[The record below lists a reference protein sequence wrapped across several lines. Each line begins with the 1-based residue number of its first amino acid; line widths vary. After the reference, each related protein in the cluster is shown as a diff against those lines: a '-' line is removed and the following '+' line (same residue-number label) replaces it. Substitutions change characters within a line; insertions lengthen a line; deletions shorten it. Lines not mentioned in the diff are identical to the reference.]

1 MANDAYI
8 IRGGLAGRER
18 LRVLS
23 RVMEPLTLELFA
35 RVGVRSGDRCLD
47 AGCGGGDVTVVLA
60 ALVGDEG
67 SVTGVDLDDTKIAI
81 ASEEAAAAGLT
92 NVKYDT
98 VGVHDLPYEDD
109 FDVTHA
115 RFLLSHLPDPDGAAR
130 ALFRATRPGG
140 VVMVE
145 DVDFGGSFCHPSN
158 HAYDGYCR
166 LYTQAAQ
173 ARGCD
178 PHIGRRLPALLADA
192 GIVDVGVH
200 VGQPVGFDHDVKL
213 LSPLTLENIA
223 DAVLALDLA
232 TRDELD
238 ALVDALYAFAGEPS
252 SILSVPRIVQAWGR
266 VPEQLEA

>member
-109 FDVTHA
+109 FDEVVPHLTVAHA
-115 RFLLSHLPDPDGAAR
+115 SDGVELQPIAEKLKVELPLKAR
-130 ALFRATRPGG
+130 ATEVFLMESVGERWLRRA
-140 VVMVE
+140 E
-145 DVDFGGSFCHPSN
+145 FGLG
-158 HAYDGYCR
+158 
-166 LYTQAAQ
+166 
-173 ARGCD
+173 
-178 PHIGRRLPALLADA
+178 PA
-192 GIVDVGVH
+192 
-200 VGQPVGFDHDVKL
+200 
-213 LSPLTLENIA
+213 ST
-223 DAVLALDLA
+223 
-232 TRDELD
+232 
-238 ALVDALYAFAGEPS
+238 
-252 SILSVPRIVQAWGR
+252 
-266 VPEQLEA
+266 